1 MSKTKRVVTN
11 QNGFGALSQTKNIFS
26 RHQAFG
32 LWAIRRAGLQPNRV
46 YSSLSERKMPPW
58 IDDWLMSHF
67 HLWDWECSHSSA
79 VMSCHDWNVFLCMS
93 LCEINKR
100 VKGKKRTG
108 ESAMMRVWLQYSSS
122 HQMFHWRVPWHPHLS
137 GQHHSSF
144 ILLYNTAGVS
154 PDRKHSS
161 PPHLYQLLR
170 SFHKM

>member
-11 QNGFGALSQTKNIFS
+11 KKWFLCLITDKNIFS

-32 LWAIRRAGLQPNRV
+32 LCTIRRMGLQPNRV

-67 HLWDWECSHSSA
+67 HLWGWECSHSFA

-93 LCEINKR
+93 LCEINKW
-100 VKGKKRTG
+100 VKGKKR
-108 ESAMMRVWLQYSSS
+108 EDKSAVRRFWLQYSSS
-122 HQMFHWRVPWHPHLS
+122 HQMFHWRVPCHPHLS

-144 ILLYNTAGVS
+144 ILLYNAAGVS
-154 PDRKHSS
+154 PDRKHGS
-161 PPHLYQLLR
+161 PTSLHQLL
-170 SFHKM
+170 SVLSQM